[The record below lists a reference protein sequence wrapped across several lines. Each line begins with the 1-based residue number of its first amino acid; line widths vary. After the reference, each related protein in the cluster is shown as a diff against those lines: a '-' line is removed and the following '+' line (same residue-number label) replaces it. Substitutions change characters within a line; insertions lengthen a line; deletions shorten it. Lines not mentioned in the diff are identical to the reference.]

1 MIRPIRRIRNA
12 WRRHGALGCLRL
24 TARNIRHY
32 LSLLINLRP
41 RETAPDPFDQALGTD
56 TAAIREAGSLDVASA
71 NFRYAEGYQPSDSE
85 LVKQTIEGLAI
96 DPSGFSFIDFGSGKG
111 RVVLLAACYPFKA
124 VIGIEFSRELHEI
137 ALSNISRVPQR
148 MKTASEIS
156 LLCCDAMEFEVPMS
170 DLVCYFYNPFGPAVL
185 APIAQRLAR
194 HRAKG
199 YRVIV
204 IYLNPE
210 HRHVFETAGGFRVER
225 DAPPLLVLAA

>member
-1 MIRPIRRIRNA
+1 MISPIRRVRNA

-24 TARNIRHY
+24 VACNIRHY
-32 LSLLINLRP
+32 FGLLINLRQ
-41 RETAPDPFDQALGTD
+41 RGTAPDPFDQALGTD

-71 NFRYAEGYQPSDSE
+71 NFRYAERYQPSDSE
-85 LVKQTIEGLAI
+85 LVKHAIESLAI
-96 DPSGFSFIDFGSGKG
+96 VPSGFSFIDFGSGKG

-137 ALSNISRVPQR
+137 ALSNVSRVPQR
-148 MKTASEIS
+148 MKAAREIS

-170 DLVCYFYNPFGPAVL
+170 DLVCYFYNPFGPEVL
-185 APIAQRLAR
+185 APIAQCLAR

-204 IYLNPE
+204 IYLHPE

>member
-24 TARNIRHY
+24 TASNIRHY
-32 LSLLINLRP
+32 LGLLINLRH
-41 RETAPDPFDQALGTD
+41 RDTAPDPFDQALGTD

-71 NFRYAEGYQPSDSE
+71 NFRYAERYQPSDSE
-85 LVKQTIEGLAI
+85 FVKHAIESLAI
-96 DPSGFSFIDFGSGKG
+96 VPSGFSFIDFGSGKG
-111 RVVLLAACYPFKA
+111 RVVLLAAGYPFKA

-137 ALSNISRVPQR
+137 ALSNLSRVPQR
-148 MKTASEIS
+148 MKAAGKIS
-156 LLCCDAMEFEVPMS
+156 LLCCDAVEFELPLS

-185 APIAQRLAR
+185 SPIAQRLAR

-199 YRVIV
+199 YRVLV
-204 IYLNPE
+204 IYLDPE